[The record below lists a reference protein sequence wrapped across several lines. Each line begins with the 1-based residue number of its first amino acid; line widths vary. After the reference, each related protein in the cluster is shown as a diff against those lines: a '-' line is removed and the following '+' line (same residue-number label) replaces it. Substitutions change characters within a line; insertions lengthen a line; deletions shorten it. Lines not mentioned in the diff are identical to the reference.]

1 MSVARFLCVAA
12 ILLVHVD
19 VVLGA
24 VEAKYK
30 ISGVVK
36 CNGMPYADA
45 SIIFME
51 YDLIRNDE
59 CAAVK
64 TNGTGHFYAS
74 QFESDGFLCFGCFPD
89 NLNIYVMHKCNT
101 NEVKCMHKELD
112 RYDVWMTDVTSQKI
126 YWIDSIELANGP
138 PNGHWDTNCDSRVL
152 GYFGE
157 NYYPKYC

>member
-1 MSVARFLCVAA
+1 MIGSLDRTIVSLVFSRKMSVARFLCVAV

-45 SIIFME
+45 SIVFME
-51 YDLIRNDE
+51 NDFLRNDE

-64 TNGTGHFYAS
+64 TNSSGHFYAS
-74 QFESDGFLCFGCFPD
+74 QFESDGFFVFRMFSGQFAYLRD
-89 NLNIYVMHKCNT
+89 AQVQY
-101 NEVKCMHKELD
+101 E
-112 RYDVWMTDVTSQKI
+112 
-126 YWIDSIELANGP
+126 
-138 PNGHWDTNCDSRVL
+138 
-152 GYFGE
+152 
-157 NYYPKYC
+157 